1 MVRKQV
7 SADVNKKVQRKEFTC
22 HFADLH
28 RLLFSIELEKEFA
41 ELVGIPVHL
50 LVEQHYH
57 VLTEIVMALN
67 SHILKVI
74 VGERFPSSSVDDHG
88 SDVSNMTEESKGKIR
103 YCGAWAIAKVRNA
116 CREYFKTNIYSANA
130 DVRFKAKDVYG
141 KSQLLTQIT
150 WSSSS
155 AQQLSSY
162 QDTLN
167 VTLSRKYDKGSLVH
181 IMDEMFEWFLKLEQE
196 RVNLLRSESLASHK
210 ENLVEKTLS
219 SILGNNHLLEQ
230 WKALFTVNESL
241 MPSTNGPALVLHLF
255 NDVVTRYV
263 KMGVGEFLR
272 EFRRDFKLQKTEAH
286 RKKVVEKKKKK
297 KKDLVS
303 SKVAVQCINKDTSV
317 NKGNSHRRLMTM
329 LDQQESIFQSNVYSK
344 SELQLVSK
352 TYGLVFRRSDSKALL
367 SEQLVPKIRESQ
379 YVLHPQTL
387 ENPSQQPGPS
397 RQTETTVS
405 ENMATNET
413 GPQPGTVIYTVYNK
427 VKYFLL

>member
-1 MVRKQV
+1 MVLGQ
-7 SADVNKKVQRKEFTC
+7 
-22 HFADLH
+22 L
-28 RLLFSIELEKEFA
+28 
-41 ELVGIPVHL
+41 P
-50 LVEQHYH
+50 
-57 VLTEIVMALN
+57 
-67 SHILKVI
+67 
-74 VGERFPSSSVDDHG
+74 
-88 SDVSNMTEESKGKIR
+88 
-103 YCGAWAIAKVRNA
+103 KVRNT
-116 CREYFKTNIYSANA
+116 CREYFKANIYSANA
-130 DVRFKAKDVYG
+130 DVRFKAKEAYG

-167 VTLSRKYDKGSLVH
+167 VTLSRKYDKGTLVH
-181 IMDEMFEWFLKLEQE
+181 ITDEMFEWFLKLEQE
-196 RVNLLRSESLASHK
+196 RVNLLSSESLASHK

-219 SILGNNHLLEQ
+219 SILGNNYLLGQ

-297 KKDLVS
+297 DLVS
-303 SKVAVQCINKDTSV
+303 SKVTVESIKKDTSV

-344 SELQLVSK
+344 SELQLLCK
-352 TYGLVFRRSDSKALL
+352 AYGLVFRRSDSKALL
-367 SEQLVPKIRESQ
+367 SEKLVPKIRESQ
-379 YVLHPQTL
+379 CVLHPQTL

-413 GPQPGTVIYTVYNK
+413 GPQPGTVISTVYNK
-427 VKYFLL
+427 VKYFHL

>member
-41 ELVGIPVHL
+41 ELVGTPVHL

-74 VGERFPSSSVDDHG
+74 VGQRFPSSSVDDHG
-88 SDVSNMTEESKGKIR
+88 RDVSNMTEESKGKIR

-130 DVRFKAKDVYG
+130 DVRFKAKEVYG

-167 VTLSRKYDKGSLVH
+167 VTLSRKYDKGTLVH
-181 IMDEMFEWFLKLEQE
+181 IMDEMFEWFLQLEQE

-210 ENLVEKTLS
+210 ENLVE
-219 SILGNNHLLEQ
+219 
-230 WKALFTVNESL
+230 
-241 MPSTNGPALVLHLF
+241 
-255 NDVVTRYV
+255 
-263 KMGVGEFLR
+263 
-272 EFRRDFKLQKTEAH
+272 
-286 RKKVVEKKKKK
+286 
-297 KKDLVS
+297 
-303 SKVAVQCINKDTSV
+303 
-317 NKGNSHRRLMTM
+317 
-329 LDQQESIFQSNVYSK
+329 
-344 SELQLVSK
+344 
-352 TYGLVFRRSDSKALL
+352 
-367 SEQLVPKIRESQ
+367 
-379 YVLHPQTL
+379 
-387 ENPSQQPGPS
+387 
-397 RQTETTVS
+397 
-405 ENMATNET
+405 
-413 GPQPGTVIYTVYNK
+413 
-427 VKYFLL
+427 